1 MLERLTSF
9 FPNATVM
16 NLYGLSES
24 SGAVVMTPWGSDTE
38 STVRAIG
45 RPLPNVQ
52 IKIADADGTEVAIGE
67 TGELLLRT
75 PSVMAGYHGMPA
87 ETADVIGSDG
97 WLRTGDIA
105 WIDNDGLIT
114 LHGRAKDMFVQGG
127 YNIYPIEVENILAEH
142 PQVLM
147 AAGIGVPDPV
157 LGEIGRYYVVLTPD
171 AQLAEGDLERFCAD
185 RIADYKVPKEI
196 IIRPNLPLTPSGK
209 VHKAILRNESAQ
221 PGAAS

>member
-1 MLERLTSF
+1 
-9 FPNATVM
+9 
-16 NLYGLSES
+16 
-24 SGAVVMTPWGSDTE
+24 MTPWGADRE
-38 STVRAIG
+38 ATVRAIG
-45 RPLPNVQ
+45 RPLPTVQ
-52 IKIADADGTEVAIGE
+52 FKMVDADGVEVAVGE

-75 PSVMAGYHGMPA
+75 PSVMAGYHNMPA
-87 ETADVIGSDG
+87 ETADTIDSDG

-105 WIDNDGLIT
+105 WTDNNGLIT

-157 LGEIGRYYVVLTPD
+157 LGEIGRYYVVLTPNARLD
-171 AQLAEGDLERFCAD
+171 EVDLERFCSD

-196 IIRPNLPLTPSGK
+196 IIRSNLPLTPSGK
-209 VHKAILRNESAQ
+209 VHKATLREESAQ
-221 PGAAS
+221 PGALG